1 MKMRFYY
8 VMLLVVL
15 SVVALGAGT
24 GQAFNVE
31 QMAVHARALGL
42 ANTCTA
48 DPPRIMAIHYNPA
61 GLTSLKGTQIDV
73 GITYAD
79 VEVTSRFKKG
89 SNYVNPASPY
99 TGNDPVAD
107 TEGTSHKGVLSA
119 PFVEWIT
126 PIIAPNLGISHQ
138 PTGSR
143 WPFAYGM
150 YAPIGIGIEHTGDD
164 AAKYGGQ
171 RVMEDRFIYAAPTVA
186 YKVTDSL
193 SLGVSLGLG
202 YTSIGATFDMRAPNH
217 TTGGLAALGVIT
229 SPYNG
234 LGKLDMLVEDNMTL
248 SCNVGMLWQPVEW
261 FSFGAVYQSEAKTK
275 NMEGDFK
282 MTYSQSFKNL
292 WNTAQALGYVTGAAK
307 DGESGKIS
315 VEDTIPRRAQI
326 GIMVKPFKSLKLL
339 CDWHWID
346 YRCKERDIFEAD
358 QDLQVLQL
366 ASSGLFNYEGGS
378 RKLIIERHWQQ
389 KYNFSYAIEW
399 QATKSLC
406 LRAGFEPR
414 KTVIPDEYYELTYP
428 VTDWDIYTVGM
439 GVNLSDQ
446 LTVDL
451 ALAYVYNNDHS
462 IPKNTSKVLNSPAD
476 GAAIIYNPYSGLDY
490 EQKTEAILASIN
502 ISYKW

>member
-1 MKMRFYY
+1 
-8 VMLLVVL
+8 MLLAVL
-15 SVVALGAGT
+15 SVVALGAGA

-61 GLTSLKGTQIDV
+61 GLTSLEGTQIDV
-73 GITYAD
+73 GITYTD

-89 SNYVNPASPY
+89 SNYVNPVSPY

-107 TEGTSHKGVLSA
+107 TEGTSHKGTVSV
-119 PFVEWIT
+119 PFGQWMS

-138 PTGSR
+138 PDGSR
-143 WPFAYGM
+143 WTFAYGI
-150 YAPIGIGIEHTGDD
+150 YAPLGVGIEHGDD
-164 AAKYGGQ
+164 SAIYGGQ
-171 RVMEDRFIYAAPTVA
+171 RVQEDRIIYAAPTVA

-193 SLGVSLGLG
+193 SLGVSLGVG
-202 YTSIGATFDMRAPNH
+202 YSSIGATLEARTPNH
-217 TTGGLAALGVIT
+217 TTGAMAAAGVIT
-229 SPYNG
+229 SPYNS
-234 LGKLDMLVEDNMTL
+234 LGKLDTLVEDNMTL

-261 FSFGAVYQSEAKTK
+261 FSFGAVYQSESKA
-275 NMEGDFK
+275 NLEGDFE

-292 WNTAQALGYVTGAAK
+292 WNYARDVAHIPGITGAAK
-307 DGESGKIS
+307 DGESGTMSIENTTPK
-315 VEDTIPRRAQI
+315 RAQV

-346 YRCKERDIFEAD
+346 FRCKEQDIFEAD
-358 QDLQVLQL
+358 QDVQLLQL
-366 ASSGLFNYEGGS
+366 ASSVLFNYGGGS

-399 QATKSLC
+399 QATESLC

-428 VTDWDIYTVGM
+428 VTNWDIYTVGM

-490 EQKTEAILASIN
+490 EQKTETFLPSIN